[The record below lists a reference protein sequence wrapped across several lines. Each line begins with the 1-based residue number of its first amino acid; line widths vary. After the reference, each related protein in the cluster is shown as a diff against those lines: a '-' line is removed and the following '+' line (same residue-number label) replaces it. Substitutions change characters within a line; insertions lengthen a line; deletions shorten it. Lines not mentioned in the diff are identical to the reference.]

1 MGLDTVELVIQIEK
15 AFSIAIPD
23 HEAEKIVTIGD
34 MHDFVMQAIDA
45 DGRALDADQVWGQL
59 SDILSE
65 DYGLPRAKITR
76 DAGFIRD
83 LGLD

>member
-15 AFSIAIPD
+15 TFSITIHD
-23 HEAEKIVTIGD
+23 QEAEKIVTVGD
-34 MHDFVMQAIDA
+34 IHDFLMQAIDA
-45 DGRALDADQVWGQL
+45 DGRALDSDQVWGQL
-59 SDILSE
+59 TDILSD
-65 DYGLPRAKITR
+65 DYGVSRAKTTL